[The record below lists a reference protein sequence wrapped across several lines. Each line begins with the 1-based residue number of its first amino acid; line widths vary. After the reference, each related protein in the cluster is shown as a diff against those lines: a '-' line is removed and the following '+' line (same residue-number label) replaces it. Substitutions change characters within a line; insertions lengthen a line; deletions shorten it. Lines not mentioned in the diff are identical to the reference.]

1 MRESRIRCRALPLL
15 FLASMGGITVATT
28 AAAQSESTP
37 AGSAR
42 AGDLEALVRTGIMAY
57 RTGDF
62 ATARGALL
70 TAVKLSPEAS
80 FIEMLADTE
89 MKLGKFREAAAHW
102 SQYLAVIP
110 PEHAKERTEAAEQ
123 LAVCRTHLGR
133 VKVISVPSG
142 AAVLVDGVPTGE
154 TPQSEIWIEPGAHT
168 FQAKSA
174 DGASERVNVTVQAGE
189 EASVSLP
196 VEVSPPNAAAASVAT
211 TQSSRST
218 ASGGSVQGMTSQPES
233 NAQLYVLIGGAALTA
248 VATGIGT
255 AYWMANS
262 SAKKDVDSAWLSID
276 KQTDNTGVCASGIRP
291 TACADLDSARDRMK
305 STATLSHAA
314 FIAAGVLSTATI
326 ATYLLWPNTK
336 EKREQRGAVVVAPY
350 WMPGDQGIAARARF

>member
-110 PEHAKERTEAAEQ
+110 PEHAKERTEALEQ
-123 LAVCRTHLGR
+123 LAVCRAHLAR
-133 VKVISVPSG
+133 VKV
-142 AAVLVDGVPTGE
+142 
-154 TPQSEIWIEPGAHT
+154 
-168 FQAKSA
+168 
-174 DGASERVNVTVQAGE
+174 
-189 EASVSLP
+189 
-196 VEVSPPNAAAASVAT
+196 
-211 TQSSRST
+211 
-218 ASGGSVQGMTSQPES
+218 
-233 NAQLYVLIGGAALTA
+233 
-248 VATGIGT
+248 
-255 AYWMANS
+255 
-262 SAKKDVDSAWLSID
+262 LS
-276 KQTDNTGVCASGIRP
+276 
-291 TACADLDSARDRMK
+291 
-305 STATLSHAA
+305 
-314 FIAAGVLSTATI
+314 
-326 ATYLLWPNTK
+326 
-336 EKREQRGAVVVAPY
+336 
-350 WMPGDQGIAARARF
+350 